1 MQVKIKLPPLYLI
14 NVVQG
19 ENLIRRLGRPAT
31 TIEADVANYS
41 TPKLKGSLIISKHE
55 DRPQILVI
63 KKGDPGNDFQGVIRF
78 PQEPSADDG
87 YLDLRAGVWLKH
99 PDLEAEAGKPTIPAD
114 VLASWTNGFSFISE
128 DENRDVE
135 GLREPQIG
143 AIHAIHAHW
152 AVMNEA
158 ATIVMPTGTGKTE
171 TMICVL
177 VSSQCPRVLIVV
189 PTDALRTQIA
199 EKFITFGILKD
210 LKVIAP
216 ACLYPAVG
224 VLKSRPKH
232 FNEVDDFF
240 QRCNVVITTPHIVGQ
255 APKRIQERIANH
267 CSTLFIDEAHHGG
280 AETWRAIKE
289 RFAEKRILQFTA
301 TPFRE
306 DDKPI
311 GDKIIFKYPLTRA
324 QEKKYFTKIHF
335 KPVRVFAKKKRDKAI
350 AELAV
355 KQLREDLKSYN
366 HILMARVNTIKRAKE
381 VYAIYEQYSEFNPVQ
396 IHTDIKAKKTR
407 DEIKRKLLTTE
418 SKIVVCVDMLG
429 EGFDLPELKIA
440 AFHDIK
446 KSPTVT
452 IQLAGRFT
460 RARKD
465 LGNATFIANV
475 GDEEVRSELKKLYT
489 REPDWNFLL
498 PKLSEELI
506 QEQLDLN
513 KLAEGFLRFPKDI
526 PIQTLNP
533 ALSTVIYKTKC
544 TEWSPENFANGLL
557 AIGPTDKRVAD
568 INEDSRTLIIIT
580 ARKVEVKWARL
591 EDIFN
596 WDWELYVVYWDK
608 DQNLLFINNSN
619 NSGDFKKLAHAVAG
633 PDAALVRGENVFRSF
648 GRMNRIVFKNIG
660 LSEHLGRL
668 VSFTGRMGSNV
679 EPVLTELQKQKASKS
694 LLVGTGYEAGERVS
708 IGCSAKGRIW
718 SHARSFQLNRLIEWC
733 SAIGNKIL
741 DETIDPNQFLKN
753 TLVSHFIATR
763 PKLMPFGITWH
774 EDIYKEPETAITFK
788 FGDGIEKQL
797 YEIDIDL
804 ISPSEFGDL
813 LFLIRADQIKAQFK
827 LTLSLKHDIEEFD
840 VSLETSGPVSVI
852 WGTAE
857 MSAEAFFYE
866 YPPTIWFVDGSELS
880 GNKYTVPIK
889 EREKFERA
897 RILPW
902 NWTGTNIQ
910 KESQKVEKRRDSVQ
924 YRVIDEIKKKDYDII
939 FDDDAS
945 GEAADVVAIK
955 VNDNDR
961 VINVELY
968 HCKFSGAE
976 AAGARVDDLYEVCG
990 QSQKSVRWYE
1000 HPRELFLHLL
1010 RREEKRLDEENATRL
1025 EKGSSDDIDEI
1036 AEKSLVYKTELHIFI
1051 VQPGLS
1057 KSKASLAQLDL
1068 LGVTENYLK
1077 EMYLIPLTVVGS
1089 N

>member
-1 MQVKIKLPPLYLI
+1 MQVKIKLPRLYLI
-14 NVVQG
+14 TVLQG
-19 ENLIRRLGRPAT
+19 ENLIQGLGQPAT
-31 TIEADVANYS
+31 TIDADLANYS
-41 TPKLKGSLIISKHE
+41 TPKLKGSIIIPK
-55 DRPQILVI
+55 DQDLPQILVI
-63 KKGDPGNDFQGVIRF
+63 KKGDPGNDFQSVIRF
-78 PQEPSADDG
+78 SSEPSVVDG
-87 YLDLRAGVWLKH
+87 YLDLTTGLWLKH
-99 PDLEAEAGKPTIPAD
+99 PDLQTEAENATVPAD
-114 VLASWTNGFSFISE
+114 VVASWINGFSFISE
-128 DENRDVE
+128 DEDKNIE

-152 AVMNEA
+152 TVTNAP

-177 VSSQCPRVLIVV
+177 VSRLCRRVLIVV

-199 EKFITFGILKD
+199 EKFITFGILKN
-210 LKVIAP
+210 LNVIGP
-216 ACLYPAVG
+216 ACRYPTVG
-224 VLKSRPKH
+224 VLKNRPKN

-255 APKRIQERIANH
+255 ASKRIQERIANH
-267 CSTLFIDEAHHGG
+267 CSELFIDEAHHGG
-280 AETWRAIKE
+280 AETWRAVKE

-324 QEKKYFTKIHF
+324 QEKKYFTRIDF
-335 KPVRVFAKKKRDKAI
+335 KPVRVFAKKKRDKVI

-366 HILMARVNTIKRAKE
+366 HILMARVNSIKRAKE
-381 VYAIYEQYSEFNPVQ
+381 VYAVYEEYSEFNPVQ

-407 DEIKRKLLTTE
+407 DEIKRKLLTAE
-418 SKIVVCVDMLG
+418 SRIVVCVDMLG

-544 TEWSPENFANGLL
+544 LEWSPDSFVDGLPS
-557 AIGPTDKRVAD
+557 IGPTDKRVAD
-568 INEDSRTLIIIT
+568 INEDGRTLIIIT
-580 ARKVEVKWARL
+580 ARKVEVKWARV
-591 EDIFN
+591 EEIFN
-596 WDWELYVVYWDK
+596 WDWELYVVFWDK

-633 PDAALVRGENVFRSF
+633 PDAKLVRGENVFRSF

-694 LLVGTGYEAGERVS
+694 LLVGTGYEGGERVS

-718 SHARSFQLNRLIEWC
+718 SHARSFHLNRLIEWC
-733 SAIGNKIL
+733 SLIGNKIL

-753 TLVSHFIATR
+753 TLVSHFVVKR
-763 PKLMPFGITWH
+763 PQLMPFGITWH
-774 EDIYKEPETAITFK
+774 EDIYKASETAITFR
-788 FGDGIEKQL
+788 FADGTDKQL

-804 ISPSEFGDL
+804 IAPSESGDL
-813 LFLIRADQIKAQFK
+813 LFLVRSDEIEAQFK
-827 LTLSLKHDIEEFD
+827 LTLSLKHDVEEFD
-840 VSLETSGPVSVI
+840 VSLETSGPVSVV
-852 WGTAE
+852 WGTAQ
-857 MSAEAFFYE
+857 MSAETFFYE

-880 GNKYTVPIK
+880 GSKYTVPIK
-889 EREKFERA
+889 EREQFERA
-897 RILPW
+897 HILSW
-902 NWTGTNIQ
+902 DWTGTNIQ
-910 KESQKVEKRRDSVQ
+910 KESQKTEKRKESVQ
-924 YRVIDEIKKKDYDII
+924 YRVINEIKNGDYDVI

-955 VNDNDR
+955 VNDRDR
-961 VINVELY
+961 IINVELY

-1010 RREEKRLDEENATRL
+1010 RREEKRLDEEKVTRI
-1025 EKGSSDDIDEI
+1025 ENGSSDDIDEI

-1068 LGVTENYLK
+1068 LSVTENYLK
-1077 EMYLIPLTVVGS
+1077 DMYLIPLTVVGS